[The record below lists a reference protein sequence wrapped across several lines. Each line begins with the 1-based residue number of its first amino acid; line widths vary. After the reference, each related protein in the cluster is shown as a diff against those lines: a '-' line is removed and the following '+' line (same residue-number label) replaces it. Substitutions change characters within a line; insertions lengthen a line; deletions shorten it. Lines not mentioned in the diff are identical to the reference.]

1 MSNDLQYL
9 VDAWE
14 QSVRALSDVC
24 HGLTEG
30 QWNRATECPGWSIR
44 DVVSH
49 VIGVEL
55 ELLGDPRPI
64 HNLPSDLAHV
74 RPGDEFSRY
83 CEIPVDVRRCHTAA
97 EMTGELSYVVG
108 RRLRMLRDSDCRPE
122 TEVRGMMG
130 RSTPYKHLLRSR
142 AFDVWTHEQDV
153 RRAMGRPGGLD
164 SAAAQISRDFLLGQL
179 PRVVAEDARIGAG
192 HAVVFD
198 VHGPLEFMRT
208 VTVGPGGRAS
218 IGGQVPLAPLAV
230 LATDWETFARL
241 MCGRIRP
248 AAADLKVE
256 GDRQAADRILAN
268 IAVTL

>member
-1 MSNDLQYL
+1 MSNELQYL

-14 QSVRALSDVC
+14 QSVRSLSDVC
-24 HGLTEG
+24 AGLTEG

-64 HNLPSDLAHV
+64 HNLPSDLSHL
-74 RPGDEFSRY
+74 RPDNEFGRY

-97 EMTGELSYVVG
+97 EQTGELTYVVG
-108 RRLRMLRDSDCRPE
+108 RRLRMLRDSDCAPE

-142 AFDVWTHEQDV
+142 AFDVWAHEQDV
-153 RRAMGRPGGLD
+153 RRAVGLSGNLD
-164 SAAAQISRDFLLGQL
+164 SPAAQVSRDFLLAQL
-179 PRVVAEDARIGAG
+179 PRVVAEDARIAPG

-208 VTVGPGGRAS
+208 VTVGPNGRAA
-218 IGGQVPLAPLAV
+218 IGEQVALAPLV
-230 LATDWETFARL
+230 TLSTDWETFARL

-248 AAADLKVE
+248 ATADIKVE
-256 GDRQAADRILAN
+256 GDRVAADRVLGE